1 MADINGRPNLLED
14 YLMTLHNESWFY
26 FTDINNKTYENLRLS
41 EKIWDAINKT
51 IIDNPHSLPLE
62 MECNTGLENLKSQW
76 DAKQYQRD
84 RVYPSIGDQ
93 LDMLWH
99 TMDKDTELQ
108 HKFYDF
114 YQTIKKVKVAHPK
127 K

>member
-62 MECNTGLENLKSQW
+62 MECNTGLENLNYNGILNNGKET
-76 DAKQYQRD
+76 DKQNT
-84 RVYPSIGDQ
+84 Q
-93 LDMLWH
+93 LCKIAYMH
-99 TMDKDTELQ
+99 
-108 HKFYDF
+108 Y
-114 YQTIKKVKVAHPK
+114 
-127 K
+127 